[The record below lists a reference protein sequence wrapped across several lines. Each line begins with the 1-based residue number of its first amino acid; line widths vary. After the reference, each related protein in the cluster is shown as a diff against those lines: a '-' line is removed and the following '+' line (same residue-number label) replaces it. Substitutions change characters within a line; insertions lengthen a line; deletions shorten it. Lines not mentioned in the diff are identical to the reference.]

1 MSGEFDIGPSHEM
14 QRKYGWYAENRP
26 VIVVNLD
33 EVPAHLRDLI
43 PYVERW
49 AISCDITRHDYFQ
62 KVPQQDIRDFALAV
76 APRSD
81 DINAWLDTMSKTTK
95 IADWP
100 QAAIHFLSLQTAL
113 CDALCHFGPDGYK
126 DFAAQLGLDKE

>member
-1 MSGEFDIGPSHEM
+1 MSSDGRHEFDIGPAAEM

-26 VIVVNLD
+26 AIVVNPE

-43 PYVERW
+43 PQVERW

-62 KVPQQDIRDFALAV
+62 KVPPQDIRDFALAV

-81 DINAWLDTMSKTTK
+81 EINAWLQTMPKK
-95 IADWP
+95 IGDWP
-100 QAAIHFLSLQTAL
+100 QAAIHFLSLQTAV
-113 CDALCHFGPDGYK
+113 CDA
-126 DFAAQLGLDKE
+126 